1 MKEKKKVAIL
11 RIRATPELRELIDE
25 TSRLL
30 SPANPLTMTQV
41 VKTALANLH
50 AELATNRTSSWG
62 LAESVPVR
70 QQYEADIR
78 CLGGKSN
85 ESGTRSVSPSAR

>member
-50 AELATNRTSSWG
+50 AELATNRTPSWG

-70 QQYEADIR
+70 KQYEANIKALR
-78 CLGGKSN
+78 GEHETS
-85 ESGTRSVSPSAR
+85 SHSPSRR